1 MKLNT
6 KMPTLLN
13 VIRAL
18 LGVQTIYIGISMGFL
33 IYDILLHSA
42 DYAAFPLSDQ
52 VAYFTNAGIRI
63 LLILGPPILTMIFIA
78 KRRYKLTMTFMSLTF
93 LFTAGLLQNFLV
105 VLHLFMLLVLLLH
118 KPSKMYLKQEAHVR
132 QYFKRDLQV

>member
-1 MKLNT
+1 MNT
-6 KMPTLLN
+6 KMPTMLN
-13 VIRAL
+13 VIRSL
-18 LGVQTIYIGISMGFL
+18 LGVQMIYMGIATGFI
-33 IYDILLHSA
+33 IYDMLRHSA

-52 VAYFTNAGIRI
+52 VAYFTSAGVRI

-78 KRRYKLTMTFMSLTF
+78 KRKYKLTLTFMSLTF
-93 LFTAGLLQNFLV
+93 LFTAGLVQNFLV

-132 QYFKRDLQV
+132 QYSKRDLQV

>member
-1 MKLNT
+1 MNT

-18 LGVQTIYIGISMGFL
+18 LGVQTIYIGIAMGFL
-33 IYDILLHSA
+33 IYDILLHGD

-52 VAYFTNAGIRI
+52 AAYFTNAGIRT
-63 LLILGPPILTMIFIA
+63 LLILGPPILTMVFIA
-78 KRRYKLTMTFMSLTF
+78 KRRYKLTITFMSLTF
-93 LFTAGLLQNFLV
+93 LFTAAFLQNFLV
-105 VLHLFMLLVLLLH
+105 LLHLFMLLVLLLH

-132 QYFKRDLQV
+132 QYSKRDLQV